1 MVDELEVEDM
11 TRRKSRRLQ
20 WTDAVKSHEA
30 VGRNREDEAVAAFG
44 SSFFYIIT
52 MQGQ

>member
-1 MVDELEVEDM
+1 MSM
-11 TRRKSRRLQ
+11 RKSRRLQ

-30 VGRNREDEAVAAFG
+30 AGTNREDEAVAAFG

-52 MQGQ
+52 IHGQ